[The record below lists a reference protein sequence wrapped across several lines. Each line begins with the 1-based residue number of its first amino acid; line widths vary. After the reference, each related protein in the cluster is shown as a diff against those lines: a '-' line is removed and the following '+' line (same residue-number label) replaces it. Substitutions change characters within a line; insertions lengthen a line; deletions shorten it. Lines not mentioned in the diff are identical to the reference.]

1 MGVPDALSH
10 GAAVVHNRAHAE
22 AAEGIVVRAPG
33 DGVQVVG
40 VEAAVARDTAAAGV
54 VAAAAAVDPEVLA
67 LHAVL
72 RHVDAD
78 GVLAALETGAR
89 VEDDL
94 DRGHVRHV
102 GGPRELHRA

>member
-33 DGVQVVG
+33 DGVEVVG
-40 VEAAVARDTAAAGV
+40 VEAAVAGDAAAAGV

-67 LHAVL
+67 LHA
-72 RHVDAD
+72 
-78 GVLAALETGAR
+78 AL
-89 VEDDL
+89 
-94 DRGHVRHV
+94 GHVHADRV
-102 GGPRELHRA
+102 LCDSETC